1 MGTTL
6 ISADNTWALMAITCG
21 WVAFSIWAEQ
31 RFVWASKLS
40 GAIIALIGA
49 LALTNFGIIPT
60 HALWFDDIIWGYVV
74 PLAIPLIC
82 GPGIIAILVTIRGSN
97 PSATFLNCL
106 AALVLA
112 WLVQTVILLCGRQI
126 ARLLGSKTLDALESL
141 MGLLLTCIAVGLLI
155 NGINETYGIQVK

>member
-60 HALWFDDIIWGYVV
+60 HAPWFDDIIWGYVV
-74 PLAIPLIC
+74 PLAIPL
-82 GPGIIAILVTIRGSN
+82 
-97 PSATFLNCL
+97 
-106 AALVLA
+106 
-112 WLVQTVILLCGRQI
+112 
-126 ARLLGSKTLDALESL
+126 RLMQCDLRK
-141 MGLLLTCIAVGLLI
+141 IW
-155 NGINETYGIQVK
+155 